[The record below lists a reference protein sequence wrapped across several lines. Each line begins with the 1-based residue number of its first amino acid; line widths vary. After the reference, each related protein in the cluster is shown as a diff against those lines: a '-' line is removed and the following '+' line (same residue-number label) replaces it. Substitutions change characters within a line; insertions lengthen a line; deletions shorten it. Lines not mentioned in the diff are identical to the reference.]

1 MGKHHHPSPR
11 QNRRTQFVS
20 QPTRTSSAP
29 PALLLGVG
37 FLLLGTLIFVVFR
50 GPSAGSALSSSVP
63 EAAAAGDDVVLD
75 APQFDDGQARFYRY
89 TTVSGREVKFFVM
102 KSSDGVVRAAFD
114 ACDECF
120 RARRGYRQSGNVM
133 ICNNCGK
140 SFPSTQ
146 INVVKGG
153 CNPAPIDR
161 DVQGGRIVLR
171 AAALAQGAT
180 LF

>member
-1 MGKHHHPSPR
+1 MGKHHSAQRH
-11 QNRRTQFVS
+11 NRRAQFVNPP
-20 QPTRTSSAP
+20 QPARGTPT
-29 PALLLGVG
+29 ALLLGVG
-37 FLLLGTLIFVVFR
+37 FLFLGTLILVLFR
-50 GPSAGSALSSSVP
+50 GPSNGAVFSSSVP
-63 EAAAAGDDVVLD
+63 EAAPAGADVVLD
-75 APQFDDGQARFYRY
+75 AAQFDDGQARFYRY
-89 TTVSGREVKFFVM
+89 ATATGQELKFFVM

-120 RARRGYRQSGNVM
+120 RARRGYRQSGDVM
-133 ICNNCGK
+133 VCNNCGK
-140 SFPSTQ
+140 TFPSTQ

-171 AAALAQGAT
+171 AAALAQGTT

>member
-1 MGKHHHPSPR
+1 MGKQHHSSHR
-11 QNRRTQFVS
+11 HNRRAQFVNE
-20 QPTRTSSAP
+20 PPRTRSTP
-29 PALLLGVG
+29 IALLLGVG
-37 FLLLGTLIFVVFR
+37 FLFLGTFIFVVFR
-50 GPSAGSALSSSVP
+50 GPSAGAVFSSSVP
-63 EAAAAGDDVVLD
+63 EAAAPGADVVLD
-75 APQFDDGQARFYRY
+75 AAQFDDGQARFYRY
-89 TTVSGREVKFFVM
+89 ATTSGREVKFFVM

-120 RARRGYRQSGNVM
+120 RARRGYRQSGDVM
-133 ICNNCGK
+133 VCNNCGK

-171 AAALAQGAT
+171 AAALAQGTT